1 MNIQAGNKYITKH
14 WYRYRYQVVTVKA
27 IFSSLVICDVYTI
40 GDTIGDNTVSEE
52 SIPLGKMTEEYYRD
66 YSDELYQRGMFV
78 NTAQDDVRGINSFD
92 AEELWA
98 KGYRKV
104 LE

>member
-14 WYRYRYQVVTVKA
+14 WYRYQVVTIKA

-40 GDTIGDNTVSEE
+40 GDSEVTEE
-52 SIPLGKMTEEYYRD
+52 SIPLGKMTDEYYRD

-78 NTAQDDVRGINSFD
+78 NTVQDDVRGINSFD